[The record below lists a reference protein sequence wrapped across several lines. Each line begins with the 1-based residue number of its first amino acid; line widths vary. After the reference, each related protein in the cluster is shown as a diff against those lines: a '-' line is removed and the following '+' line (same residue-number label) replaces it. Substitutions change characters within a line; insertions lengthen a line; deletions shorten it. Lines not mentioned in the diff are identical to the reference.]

1 MKVRTNVLAW
11 IGIILAVLGMG
22 GILISNISK
31 WFVLIPVAVLVAAVV
46 ALLKGVTFIG
56 IGKVIRWSLVAAW
69 ALVVIF
75 TVCTVLVAIF
85 FGWLALLP
93 FVLLCGAATWLVY
106 LVKKTL
112 VWLPAI
118 VLILAIIWLGFY
130 CIMGSFMKDWSAA
143 IDTLTVKT
151 LIVDKAEIEN
161 ENVNNQN
168 VNNQN
173 VDNQNVDN
181 QNVNNQK
188 VENSEVK
195 NQKVENQEVNNQKV
209 ENQEVNKKD
218 DKDTDKKEEGKKEEP
233 HKHSYNSKVVAP
245 TCTEKGYTLYTCA
258 CGHSYKDA
266 YKDALGHKY
275 TSKIVAPTTEAKGY
289 TLHTCERC
297 GHSYKDNYTNKLE
310 PEVTPTIKCA
320 GTIRYGETLYVNL
333 EGIKASNLL
342 VSNKNFVA
350 VENISD
356 SRVAITLKEDV
367 DGYITLTDS
376 VSRVNVVIDIVE
388 G

>member
-1 MKVRTNVLAW
+1 MKVRTNLLAW

-56 IGKVIRWSLVAAW
+56 TGKVIIWSLVAAW

-118 VLILAIIWLGFY
+118 ILILAIIWLGFY

-143 IDTLTVKT
+143 IDTLTVNT

-209 ENQEVNKKD
+209 ENQEVNKE
-218 DKDTDKKEEGKKEEP
+218 T
-233 HKHSYNSKVVAP
+233 HKHSYNSKVV
-245 TCTEKGYTLYTCA
+245 
-258 CGHSYKDA
+258 
-266 YKDALGHKY
+266 
-275 TSKIVAPTTEAKGY
+275 
-289 TLHTCERC
+289 
-297 GHSYKDNYTNKLE
+297 
-310 PEVTPTIKCA
+310 TPTS
-320 GTIRYGETLYVNL
+320 LYL
-333 EGIKASNLL
+333 YMWRFL
-342 VSNKNFVA
+342 
-350 VENISD
+350 
-356 SRVAITLKEDV
+356 
-367 DGYITLTDS
+367 
-376 VSRVNVVIDIVE
+376 
-388 G
+388 